1 MQSNLPFQVELQRTL
16 REKERQEDEL
26 NTSRRVLEEQELEI
40 EEYRDELVYS
50 SRQNRILKTSM
61 GILHD
66 EAEAV
71 RWVVFS

>member
-1 MQSNLPFQVELQRTL
+1 M

-71 RWVVFS
+71 R